1 MDTSAWYT
9 RKKSNNGLS
18 IRTRTKVIRRK
29 HIIQSHRFRRLFLDL
44 LFMGRGGCA
53 SAMGMIK
60 FPSSCSSSKALC
72 NQFIDYYIC
81 SRGVFCINHIK
92 LRNFVIITI
101 ECSIATVDRGSIMT
115 RIYRWSMMV
124 YSSLQAE
131 FMVTKYDGHIHRY
144 GAIWYSHLH
153 ISMWKILIGENNK
166 GNVFSH
172 ITLAG
177 NYIFLNQY
185 APLIP
190 HIFPSAF
197 VLYLI
202 RGIMYHGRMGG
213 GGCQLLIHQLFKC
226 V

>member
-9 RKKSNNGLS
+9 RKKKSNNGLS

-29 HIIQSHRFRRLFLDL
+29 HIIQPTGFGRLFLDL
-44 LFMGRGGCA
+44 LFMVRRGCA

-60 FPSSCSSSKALC
+60 FPSSCSSPKALC

-92 LRNFVIITI
+92 LRNFVVITI

-131 FMVTKYDGHIHRY
+131 FMVTKYDVFFD
-144 GAIWYSHLH
+144 LC
-153 ISMWKILIGENNK
+153 LNK
-166 GNVFSH
+166 RLSKQSCCWWFETPSLPLWRHCNETYLPSV
-172 ITLAG
+172 TKPLAD
-177 NYIFLNQY
+177 
-185 APLIP
+185 
-190 HIFPSAF
+190 
-197 VLYLI
+197 I
-202 RGIMYHGRMGG
+202 RDNGT
-213 GGCQLLIHQLFKC
+213 
-226 V
+226 

>member
-1 MDTSAWYT
+1 M
-9 RKKSNNGLS
+9 S

-29 HIIQSHRFRRLFLDL
+29 HIIQPTGFGAYSSTC
-44 LFMGRGGCA
+44 CA

-60 FPSSCSSSKALC
+60 FPSSCSSPKALC

-92 LRNFVIITI
+92 LRNFVVITI

-144 GAIWYSHLH
+144 GALVFGKLVIYVSKSIDNNNQIIWRL
-153 ISMWKILIGENNK
+153 
-166 GNVFSH
+166 
-172 ITLAG
+172 
-177 NYIFLNQY
+177 
-185 APLIP
+185 
-190 HIFPSAF
+190 
-197 VLYLI
+197 
-202 RGIMYHGRMGG
+202 
-213 GGCQLLIHQLFKC
+213 
-226 V
+226 

>member
-1 MDTSAWYT
+1 
-9 RKKSNNGLS
+9 
-18 IRTRTKVIRRK
+18 
-29 HIIQSHRFRRLFLDL
+29 
-44 LFMGRGGCA
+44 MGRRGCA

-92 LRNFVIITI
+92 LRNFVVITI

-144 GAIWYSHLH
+144 GALKLGLFAFSASVVESFWPQFSESDITFSLPKKWSRFWIRFPCQHINPLYASRQNYDLDHIHLF
-153 ISMWKILIGENNK
+153 ISFYQETHMLFTQDYWRLSLKIKQNTSMDI
-166 GNVFSH
+166 VFHPRYQIHSKYICMNF
-172 ITLAG
+172 ITMVIKEVG
-177 NYIFLNQY
+177 
-185 APLIP
+185 
-190 HIFPSAF
+190 HW
-197 VLYLI
+197 
-202 RGIMYHGRMGG
+202 M
-213 GGCQLLIHQLFKC
+213 
-226 V
+226 

>member
-1 MDTSAWYT
+1 
-9 RKKSNNGLS
+9 
-18 IRTRTKVIRRK
+18 
-29 HIIQSHRFRRLFLDL
+29 
-44 LFMGRGGCA
+44 MGRRGCA

-60 FPSSCSSSKALC
+60 FPSSCSSPKALC

-92 LRNFVIITI
+92 LRNFVVITI

-144 GAIWYSHLH
+144 GAL
-153 ISMWKILIGENNK
+153 
-166 GNVFSH
+166 VFGKLVIYVSKSY
-172 ITLAG
+172 IY
-177 NYIFLNQY
+177 NYICRSPCYLCHIHGHIYLNTFRNQ
-185 APLIP
+185 
-190 HIFPSAF
+190 S
-197 VLYLI
+197 
-202 RGIMYHGRMGG
+202 
-213 GGCQLLIHQLFKC
+213 CQDAKWYN